1 MAKET
6 VSIFW
11 LWAHLAQIKDLGIG
25 NWITI
30 IGSGTAAAGGS
41 WPAVGRP
48 DWKVMLP
55 AFVTFTLLALK
66 ATLDAAPHQ
75 KQLEAVVS
83 DMGIPPSVAKAK
95 GAAIIN
101 AQAHTVNLN

>member
-1 MAKET
+1 MAEET

-30 IGSGTAAAGGS
+30 IGSGAVAAGGS

-75 KQLEAVVS
+75 KQLEAAVS
-83 DMGIPPSVAKAK
+83 AMGVPPSIAKAK
-95 GAAIIN
+95 GKAIIDEK
-101 AQAHTVNLN
+101 TGSVNLN